1 MKENI
6 EKLQQHY
13 SEFDLIWN
21 NFPAIGE
28 IHRLIRNTEQGKV
41 LLQELSDWYVKGQ
54 NIITD
59 MKEEHERV

>member
-28 IHRLIRNTEQGKV
+28 IHRLIRNTEHGKV
-41 LLQELSDWYVKGQ
+41 LLQELSEWYVKGKD
-54 NIITD
+54 IIAK
-59 MKEEHERV
+59 MEEEHGRI